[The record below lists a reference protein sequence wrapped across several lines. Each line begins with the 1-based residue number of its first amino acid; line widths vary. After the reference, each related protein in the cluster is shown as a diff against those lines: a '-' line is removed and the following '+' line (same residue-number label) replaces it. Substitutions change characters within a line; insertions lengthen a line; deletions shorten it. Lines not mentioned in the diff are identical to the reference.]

1 MPPREGLNLVCFPL
15 PPNSYSG
22 VNPGAT
28 AVLPPGAQE
37 LQTIQTALPGAW
49 CELQPCAC
57 PHEYSRKR
65 LTLLRVAF
73 QGPDALQTFR
83 RPESRH
89 PVGPMALGPQEQE
102 KTVSCPSHQRHKTPC
117 FFTLPAKVDMTGVSV
132 RVASL
137 KELLREVLQP
147 KDADMRSTAG

>member
-1 MPPREGLNLVCFPL
+1 MPPHEGLNLVCFPL
-15 PPNSYSG
+15 PSNSYSG

-28 AVLPPGAQE
+28 AGLPPGAQD
-37 LQTIQTALPGAW
+37 LQTIQTALLGAW
-49 CELQPCAC
+49 YELQLCAC

-65 LTLLRVAF
+65 LTRLRVVF

-89 PVGPMALGPQEQE
+89 PVGPMALGLQKQE
-102 KTVSCPSHQRHKTPC
+102 KTVSCSSHQRHKNHC
-117 FFTLPAKVDMTGVSV
+117 FFTLPAKIDMTCVLV
-132 RVASL
+132 HVASL
-137 KELLREVLQP
+137 KELLWEVLQP